1 MVDGAEFN
9 RWRQLKT
16 GLYYVPALALCALAA
31 TGMFLKGREAVTALT
46 WGWEDLV
53 TPVTSEFKHQ
63 QHVNYGVYDLHQQF
77 SQAKGLAIEHI
88 FVPWL
93 SSDASDKIKSS
104 FEYAKER
111 HRWLMITVEPSAVEG
126 RRSQLLDD
134 IVAGAYD
141 STIASVCRTVGSL
154 QAPMLIR
161 WGHEMET
168 ADLRYPWSGASGGS
182 YIAAYRHFATMCR
195 AEAPKIYLVWS
206 PKGGARLGQYYPG
219 RAFVDLVGLSVYHLP
234 TYDLD
239 HFGRVMSFR
248 ESFLPKYDRV
258 IAFDRSV
265 IIAEMGVS
273 GLASYQARW
282 MADFFRSAQNF
293 PLLRTAV
300 YFNAKDTPGAWPK
313 EYGTPDWTID
323 SNIFE

>member
-9 RWRQLKT
+9 RWRRLKA
-16 GLYYVPALALCALAA
+16 GLYYVSALALCALAV
-31 TGMFLKGREAVTALT
+31 TGMLLKGRNAVAALT

-53 TPVTSEFKHQ
+53 TPVTSEFKRQ
-63 QHVNYGVYDLHQQF
+63 QHVNYGVYDLDRRF

-93 SSDASDKIKSS
+93 SSDVSDKIKSS

-111 HRWLMITVEPSAVEG
+111 NRWLMITIEPSAVEG

-134 IVAGAYD
+134 IVADAYD
-141 STIASVCRTVGSL
+141 PTIASICRTIGSL

-168 ADLRYPWSGASGGS
+168 ADLRYPWSGASSSS
-182 YIAAYRHFATMCR
+182 YTAAYRHFATMCR
-195 AEAPKIYLVWS
+195 ADAPKIYLVWS
-206 PKGGARLGQYYPG
+206 PKGGATLGQYYPG
-219 RAFVDLVGLSVYHLP
+219 RAFVDLVGLSVYDLP
-234 TYDLD
+234 AYDLD
-239 HFGRVMSFR
+239 HFGKVMSFR
-248 ESFLPKYDRV
+248 EAFLPKYDRV

-313 EYGTPDWTID
+313 EYGTPDWTINP
-323 SNIFE
+323 NIFE